1 MSNDPIA
8 CAGAIVHDRTGRLLL
23 VQRANPP
30 GRGLWSLPGGRVE
43 PGESDETAAVR
54 EVAEETGLAVR
65 PLRLAG
71 RATIPGPSDTVYE
84 IADYLCELV
93 DGGTLSPSSD
103 AADAR
108 WVTALEYSGLP
119 VVDGLTEILG
129 RWGFLPT

>member
-1 MSNDPIA
+1 M
-8 CAGAIVHDRTGRLLL
+8 
-23 VQRANPP
+23 
-30 GRGLWSLPGGRVE
+30 E
-43 PGESDETAAVR
+43 PGESDETAVVR

-129 RWGFLPT
+129 RWGVLPT

>member
-1 MSNDPIA
+1 MSNEPIA
-8 CAGAIVHDRTGRLLL
+8 CAGAIVHDGTGRLLL

-43 PGESDETAAVR
+43 PGESGENAAVR

-103 AADAR
+103 AADAK

-119 VVDGLTEILG
+119 VVDGLTEILDK
-129 RWGFLPT
+129 WGVLPT